1 MGTDMEP
8 RLNRTEQADS
18 PGQKVEYR
26 NVMG

>member
-8 RLNRTEQADS
+8 WLTRTEWADS